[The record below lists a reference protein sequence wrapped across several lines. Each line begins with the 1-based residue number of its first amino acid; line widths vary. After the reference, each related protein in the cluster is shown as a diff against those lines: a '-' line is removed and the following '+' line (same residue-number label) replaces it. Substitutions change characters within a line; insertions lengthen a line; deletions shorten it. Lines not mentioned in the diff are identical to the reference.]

1 MRNLVHQVMLLFLIR
16 KNDERW
22 QQGYDYVQNKSE
34 LMSENIMD
42 V

>member
-16 KNDERW
+16 KNDERC
-22 QQGYDYVQNKSE
+22 QHGYDYAQKKSE

-42 V
+42 I